1 MKPATTDME
10 KSDFRVRHSASQSRV
25 WGPSIMSSAISRF
38 LFFSGVCSIA
48 LVALLYAAVVDRL
61 TPWQDELFVV
71 SAGLSIARSQPPIES
86 VIALYPQSDSPIKFY
101 GPVSF
106 EAAARLIRIFGPS
119 MGPWRLACFGGV
131 IFNLLIAVRLVRLGG
146 GNEWAQLL
154 TGMVLALSGFAA
166 AMQPGRWDFVTSG
179 LFLSG
184 LLLLLIGIGA
194 QGSGLLLRVALAGLL
209 IGAALASTPRALT
222 LTLAA
227 AVTASLV
234 ALAFSTIRKKLLFGA
249 FGTATL
255 AVLTQNL
262 LLFPWGLNSLSW
274 YKYVRNSTRQDP
286 HNATPVTGTGG
297 WGLDLQNHKTL
308 IFVTGCL
315 FAAALCSVLPRLG
328 SLRVRPNFVFR
339 VFLAS
344 FAVTN
349 LLLMLLLTR
358 GALGLSS
365 FWLTPVLV
373 ALMCW
378 LDGGPVSENKSGAL
392 AAALIS
398 VALLVLVFQAARPV
412 SAVLLTWHRRSTASL
427 SEFVR
432 QNVPKGAAVYGPTSG
447 YFYPVELADRRYLYL
462 YEQEREVIPW
472 LPANPHPDPSIP
484 VNEELDEQSCAQP
497 TYVMWPIDDPQHH
510 SLGEPMPVTLEA
522 RLGPKISELRQPPLT
537 KWKESS
543 LEDLGAITGKY
554 GFPDIAIFQIRK
566 PEVCGKS

>member
-10 KSDFRVRHSASQSRV
+10 KSDFRVRYSASQSRA
-25 WGPSIMSSAISRF
+25 WGQPIMSSATSRF

-48 LVALLYAAVVDRL
+48 LVALLYAAVADRL

-71 SAGLSIARSQPPIES
+71 SAGLSISRSQPPIES

-106 EAAARLIRIFGPS
+106 EAAALLIRIFGPS

-131 IFNLLIAVRLVRLGG
+131 IFNLLIAIRLVGLGG

-184 LLLLLIGIGA
+184 LLLLLLGIEA
-194 QGSGLLLRVALAGLL
+194 QGSGLLWRAAVAGLL

-227 AVTASLV
+227 AITASLV
-234 ALAFSTIRKKLLFGA
+234 VLAFPTIQKKLLFGA
-249 FGTATL
+249 LSTTTFAIL
-255 AVLTQNL
+255 AQNL

-274 YKYVRNSTRQDP
+274 YKYVRNSTKQDP

-315 FAAALCSVLPRLG
+315 LAASLCRVFSRPS
-328 SLRVRPNFVFR
+328 SLHVRHRFVFR
-339 VFLAS
+339 VFLGS
-344 FAVTN
+344 FALTN

-373 ALMCW
+373 AVMCW
-378 LDGGPVSENKSGAL
+378 LDGGLASKRKSGAL
-392 AAALIS
+392 AAPLIG
-398 VALLVLVFQAARPV
+398 VALLVLVFQCARPV
-412 SAVLLTWHRRSTASL
+412 AAVLLTWNRRSNASL

-432 QNVPKGAAVYGPTSG
+432 QNVPTGAAIYGPTSG
-447 YFYPVELADRRYLYL
+447 YFYPVEMADRSYLYL

-472 LPANPHPDPSIP
+472 LPANPHTDPSIP
-484 VNEELDEQSCAQP
+484 VNEELDEQSCVQP
-497 TYVMWPIDDPQHH
+497 TYVMWPIDDPRRR
-510 SLGEPMPVTLEA
+510 SLGEPMPVALEA
-522 RLGPKISELRQPPLT
+522 RLGPKISELRQPRLP
-537 KWKESS
+537 KWNEGL
-543 LEDLGAITGKY
+543 LEELGPITGKY

-566 PEVCGKS
+566 PEVCGKG

>member
-1 MKPATTDME
+1 
-10 KSDFRVRHSASQSRV
+10 
-25 WGPSIMSSAISRF
+25 MSSSTSRL

-48 LVALLYAAVVDRL
+48 LVTLLYAALVDRL

-106 EAAARLIRIFGPS
+106 EAAAGLIRIFGPS
-119 MGPWRLACFGGV
+119 VGPWRLACFGGV
-131 IFNLLIAVRLVRLGG
+131 IFNLLIAIRLVRLGG
-146 GNEWAQLL
+146 GSEWAQLAIGL
-154 TGMVLALSGFAA
+154 VLALSGFAA
-166 AMQPGRWDFVTSG
+166 AMQPGRWDFVTTG

-184 LLLLLIGIGA
+184 LLLLLLGIEA
-194 QGSGLLLRVALAGLL
+194 QGSGLFWRVALAGPL

-227 AVTASLV
+227 AVTASLS
-234 ALAFSTIRKKLLFGA
+234 ALVFPMIRKKLLFGA

-297 WGLDLQNHKTL
+297 WGLDLQNHKIL

-315 FAAALCSVLPRLG
+315 FAASLCRVLPRLG
-328 SLRVRPNFVFR
+328 SLRVRRKLVFR

-378 LDGGPVSENKSGAL
+378 LDGGSVSETRWGAL
-392 AAALIS
+392 AAAFVG
-398 VALLVLVFQAARPV
+398 VALLVLMFQGARPV
-412 SAVLLTWHRRSTASL
+412 LAVLLTWNRRSTPRL

-432 QNVPKGAAVYGPTSG
+432 QTVPKGAAIYGPTSG
-447 YFYPVELADRRYLYL
+447 YLYPVEMADRRYFYL

-484 VNEELDEQSCAQP
+484 VNEELDEQSCARP
-497 TYVMWPIDDPQHH
+497 TYVMWPIDDPLGH
-510 SLGEPMPVTLEA
+510 SLGEPMPEALEV
-522 RLGPKISELRQPPLT
+522 RLGPKISEFRQPPLT
-537 KWKESS
+537 KWKES
-543 LEDLGAITGKY
+543 LLGDLTAITGRY
-554 GFPDIAIFQIRK
+554 GFPDIAIFQLRT
-566 PEVCGKS
+566 PAACGKG